1 MYLWKK
7 NRGELI
13 ILSLHIKGLRVLGF
27 GGKERMVIHFH
38 LERLIIWCLARPTLL
53 LGLDKDDF

>member
-27 GGKERMVIHFH
+27 GAKERMVIN
-38 LERLIIWCLARPTLL
+38 LWCLARPTLL